1 MLQLTELTLSWHRKS
16 YKVNKARK
24 EHSELDRVQTWITS
38 ITSMRSAVGW
48 KKGRSVAHR
57 RTRVPSA
64 SSVAFTSAPVDTNA
78 ESHVSKGSISS
89 DGLEE
94 EDENCGYPSQD
105 RDVLAKR
112 PRAMAKVR
120 GKTLIHYI
128 SILIVFPL

>member
-1 MLQLTELTLSWHRKS
+1 MPQLTELTLSWHHNS
-16 YKVNKARK
+16 YKANKARK

-38 ITSMRSAVGW
+38 ITSMRSAAR

-57 RTRVPSA
+57 RTRA
-64 SSVAFTSAPVDTNA
+64 SSVAFTSAPVYTNA

-112 PRAMAKVR
+112 PRAMAEVR
-120 GKTLIHYI
+120 GKTLIQYI